1 MNPIANPETIPMTTT
16 RIVKKLRSRV
26 IVENVYEA
34 NKGTGAGGSNT
45 NLFGKKF
52 EFKTDNEKRLLSHGF
67 VKKHLSA
74 KKQDY
79 YLTKTFEDRVVV
91 FVLQNGL
98 KSYVKNKY
106 NIELF
111 RCPDEAY
118 IIEYK
123 NGQKVIKILEKK
135 EQHVEGSVETKLWS
149 CPSLKEEYE
158 IVLGPGFEVSY
169 GLCLNNFLKSKMTS
183 ISKKYVILNTILNRH
198 NIKIM
203 FGDDPTYFE
212 QLDNW
217 IEPKHEVIE
226 SKPEVIESKPE
237 VIESKLEVIETKV
250 EVIETKED
258 EVKPEVIESKE
269 EPKLEI
275 TETKEEPKLEVIET
289 KEEPKLEVKLEVIET
304 KEEVIKQKKNIKVIK
319 IKKEVETCKQKEP
332 TAYVLFCRK
341 HREEVK
347 NGNPQMKAVDITREL
362 ARLWKISK

>member
-1 MNPIANPETIPMTTT
+1 M
-16 RIVKKLRSRV
+16 
-26 IVENVYEA
+26 
-34 NKGTGAGGSNT
+34 
-45 NLFGKKF
+45 
-52 EFKTDNEKRLLSHGF
+52 
-67 VKKHLSA
+67 
-74 KKQDY
+74 
-79 YLTKTFEDRVVV
+79 
-91 FVLQNGL
+91 

-226 SKPEVIESKPE
+226 SKHEVIESKPEVIESKPE
-237 VIESKLEVIETKV
+237 VIESK
-250 EVIETKED
+250 ED
-258 EVKPEVIESKE
+258 EVKPEIIESKT
-269 EPKLEI
+269 EI
-275 TETKEEPKLEVIET
+275 IESKTEIIES
-289 KEEPKLEVKLEVIET
+289 KVEIIESKVEIIESKDEVK
-304 KEEVIKQKKNIKVIK
+304 QKNIKVIK
-319 IKKEVETCKQKEP
+319 IKKEP